1 MTSEAIANKMTFPFV
16 TSDNFEVYG
25 QQARAAS
32 GVATF
37 AYGNVVNQTN
47 LGEWNVYST
56 QHEDWMAKSQQLDKQ
71 LGGSET
77 EYPESIPLLP
87 FVYDVTFTPKGEI
100 TIFPSTGEGRVVPLW
115 QTTPPPV
122 SPFPLNVNMM
132 SIEDE
137 RHPQRGTEIIQ
148 GTLLQIRSSDLLQA
162 LCNTI
167 FRSL

>member
-47 LGEWNVYST
+47 LEEWNVYST

-87 FVYDVTFTPKGEI
+87 FVYDITFTPKGEI

-137 RHPQRGTEIIQ
+137 RHPQRGTDHS
-148 GTLLQIRSSDLLQA
+148 RYA
-162 LCNTI
+162 LADSI
-167 FRSL
+167 V